1 MPAIGQWWDILE
13 NLGDVNALLKNRTSS
28 TIGVMTLKNDANNL
42 SQVTSEELNKRMG
55 VSGSGFTPFAESTFY
70 WSSTEQAQ
78 KKVRRVLFDT
88 TKNKCTLRLG
98 DNDKNSKT
106 STVVRCILAF

>member
-1 MPAIGQWWDILE
+1 
-13 NLGDVNALLKNRTSS
+13 
-28 TIGVMTLKNDANNL
+28 
-42 SQVTSEELNKRMG
+42 MG

-88 TKNKCTLRLG
+88 TKNKYTLRLG